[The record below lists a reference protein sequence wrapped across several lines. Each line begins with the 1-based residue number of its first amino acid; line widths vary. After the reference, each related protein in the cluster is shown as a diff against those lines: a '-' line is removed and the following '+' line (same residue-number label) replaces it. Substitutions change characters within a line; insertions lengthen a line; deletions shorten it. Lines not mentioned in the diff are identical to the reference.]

1 MSLRVQYGDDAEG
14 DIAYPEGL
22 ARTNTVVEQLFDD
35 RCANDGNLGSLVEFS
50 FRKWAAA
57 SKGPLA
63 RDEIVTIDP
72 GNECR
77 PVLVT
82 SNNCPVRK

>member
-14 DIAYPEGL
+14 DIAYSDGL

-50 FRKWAAA
+50 LRKCASA
-57 SKGPLA
+57 SKGPLK
-63 RDEIVTIDP
+63 RDEIVEFLEAGKRRLAGDTA
-72 GNECR
+72 R
-77 PVLVT
+77 
-82 SNNCPVRK
+82 CPARK